1 MIENAEFWVTIAFAM
16 FIGLLAWLGVFRKL
30 LVALDERGGRI
41 KSDLEEARRLREE
54 AQQLVKHYQRR
65 RLEAED
71 EAQAIIA
78 AAKTEAERLAQ
89 EAKQKSEDFIV
100 RRTKMAETKIAQAEA
115 QAVAEVRAAAADAAV
130 KAAGEVLKKSAKGK
144 IGEELVQKGLKEV
157 RDKLH

>member
-1 MIENAEFWVTIAFAM
+1 MIENAEFWVTVAFAM

-30 LVALDERGGRI
+30 LIALDERGGRI

-89 EAKQKSEDFIV
+89 EAKQKS
-100 RRTKMAETKIAQAEA
+100 
-115 QAVAEVRAAAADAAV
+115 
-130 KAAGEVLKKSAKGK
+130 
-144 IGEELVQKGLKEV
+144 
-157 RDKLH
+157 